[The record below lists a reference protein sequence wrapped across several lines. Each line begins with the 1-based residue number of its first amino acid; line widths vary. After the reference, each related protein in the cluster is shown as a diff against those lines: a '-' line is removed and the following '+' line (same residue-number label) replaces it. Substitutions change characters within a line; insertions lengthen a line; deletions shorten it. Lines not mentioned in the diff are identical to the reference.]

1 VNKPDNTGTSNQFSG
16 SADLL
21 IELGC
26 EELPPKSLS
35 ILGQTLFDEFLKQ
48 IKKAELTFNAVD
60 SRVYYT
66 PRRLALLVS
75 NVAGR
80 QPDQVTE
87 RKGPALSAAYDAE
100 NQPTPAASGFA
111 RSVGKRVDELE
122 TLKTDAGEWLY
133 CHVEKPGQPLDDLLY
148 PMLETALAAL
158 PVAKPM
164 RWAANDFSFIRPVH
178 WLVVMHGSRV
188 LTGSLFGLKAGNTTR
203 GHRIHGP
210 GPHTIQTASDY
221 ETVLESACVIADQN
235 KRRDLIK
242 NQVFALGESAGG
254 KALIDDNLLAEV
266 TNLVEWPRSI
276 CGSFDAE
283 FLTVPAEALIASMQ
297 DHQKF
302 FPVVNNDEGILTNRF
317 IAVANLDS
325 LDFAAVREGFER
337 VIRPRLSDARFFWD
351 QDNKSSIEDWV
362 RQLDDIVFQNTLGSV
377 GDKSRRIA
385 NISETLAKETGV
397 NSLAAKRAAGLCKCD
412 LVSQMVGEFP
422 ELQGIMGRYYA
433 LQSGETNEVALAI
446 GEHYLPAFS
455 GDRLA
460 TQAVG
465 KVVAL
470 ADRLDTLTGIFAT
483 GLKPSGNKD
492 PFALRRAALGLV
504 RILLDGEL
512 DIELDRAL
520 AIAALALQEQLQV
533 SPQVLLELRQF
544 ILERLKHY
552 LREQGYDTNL
562 VNAALDAPLGT
573 LPDLVARLD
582 ALREFMQQD
591 VASSLAAAN
600 KRIGNILRK
609 SGLKVSNAIKQD
621 VLVIEEERLLFKEVR
636 RISTDLGLL
645 YKNGD
650 YTAALTLLAG
660 LSEAIEAFFDK
671 VMVMDDDP
679 DVRNNRL
686 NLLSELKGL
695 FDRIANLALLG

>member
-1 VNKPDNTGTSNQFSG
+1 MNKKNSTDVFSNPNG

-35 ILGQTLFDEFLKQ
+35 NLGQTLYDEFLNQ
-48 IKKAELTFNAVD
+48 LNKAELAYD
-60 SRVYYT
+60 AAASRFFYT
-66 PRRLALLVS
+66 PRRLALLVAG
-75 NVAGR
+75 VAGR

-87 RKGPALSAAYDAE
+87 RKGPALSAAYGAD
-100 NQPTPAASGFA
+100 NQPTPAALGFA
-111 RSVGKRVDELE
+111 RSVGKHVDELD

-133 CHVEKPGQPLDDLLY
+133 CRLENPGQALEDLFY

-164 RWAANDFSFIRPVH
+164 RWGSNDFSFIRPVH
-178 WLVVMHGSRV
+178 WVVVMHGSCV
-188 LTGSLFGLKAGNTTR
+188 LNGSLFGLDTGNATR
-203 GHRIHGP
+203 GHRIHSP
-210 GPHTIQTASDY
+210 GPHEIATANEY
-221 ETVLESACVIADQN
+221 EQVLEAACVVADQD
-235 KRRDLIK
+235 KRKETIRK
-242 NQVFALGESAGG
+242 QVVELGQSAGG
-254 KALIDDNLLAEV
+254 KALVDGNLLAEV

-276 CGSFDAE
+276 CGSFDTE

-302 FPVVNNDEGILTNRF
+302 FPVVNGDNGELTNRF

-325 LDFAAVREGFER
+325 LDFDAVREGFER

-351 QDNKSSIEDWV
+351 QDNKSSIETWIQ
-362 RQLDDIVFQNTLGSV
+362 QLDGIVFQNTLGSV

-385 NISETLAKETGV
+385 LISQKIAEEAGV
-397 NSLAAKRAAGLCKCD
+397 DPVAARRAASLCKCD

-422 ELQGIMGRYYA
+422 ELQGIMGGYYA
-433 LQSGETNEVALAI
+433 LQSGEINEVAQAI
-446 GEHYLPAFS
+446 GDHYLPAFS

-460 TQAVG
+460 THAVG

-483 GLKPSGNKD
+483 GQKPTGNKD
-492 PFALRRAALGLV
+492 PFALRRAALGVV
-504 RILLDGEL
+504 RILLDAEL
-512 DIELDRAL
+512 DIELDKAL
-520 AIAALALQEQLQV
+520 AIAALAVQEQLAV
-533 SPQVLLELRQF
+533 TPQVLMELRQF
-544 ILERLKHY
+544 ILERFKHY
-552 LREQGYDTNL
+552 LREQGYDTSL

-582 ALREFMQQD
+582 ALRELMQHE
-591 VASSLAAAN
+591 VASSLVAAN

-609 SGLKVSNAIKQD
+609 SGLESGGAINENI
-621 VLVIEEERLLFKEVR
+621 LVIEEEMLLFDEVR
-636 RISTDLGLL
+636 RVSKDLDRLC
-645 YKNGD
+645 NDAD

-660 LSEAIEAFFDK
+660 ISTAIEAFFEK
-671 VMVMDDDP
+671 VMVMDENP
-679 DVRNNRL
+679 EVRNNRL
-686 NLLSELKGL
+686 SLLSELKGL
-695 FDRIANLALLG
+695 FDRIANLALLD